1 MTDKGKSSLERIKA
15 RQPDARRRARGFRA
29 SHGDPLDALARILG
43 DLPVT
48 DDEWDRIAEEP
59 YG

>member
-1 MTDKGKSSLERIKA
+1 MTGKDKSPLERIKA
-15 RQPDARRRARGFRA
+15 RQPDVVRKAGEFRA
-29 SHGDPLDALARILG
+29 LHGDPFDALARVLG

-48 DDEWDRIAEEP
+48 DDEWDRIVEEP

>member
-1 MTDKGKSSLERIKA
+1 MINKGKSPLERIKA
-15 RQPDARRRARGFRA
+15 RQSDALRRAREFRA
-29 SHGDPLDALARILG
+29 LHGDPLDALAHVLG

-48 DDEWDRIAEEP
+48 DDEWDRIVEEP